1 MHPQGY
7 DDGSYDDEE
16 EKEIEPQQPKESKD
30 SDRKLRLAFLSTV
43 NSVTR
48 GKVHIETEGRHRSLT
63 AMDGEPVII
72 INPSL
77 VSSWFDTPKPIGPDT
92 IGYWPPLT
100 KFPGASECHIVP
112 GDFKTHIPLKFA
124 YHVPSEDL
132 KTYLSAPRLTEKNGC
147 IRVNPVVFEHASFPS
162 FI

>member
-63 AMDGEPVII
+63 AMEGDPVII

-77 VSSWFDTPKPIGPDT
+77 KA
-92 IGYWPPLT
+92 
-100 KFPGASECHIVP
+100 PG
-112 GDFKTHIPLKFA
+112 LM
-124 YHVPSEDL
+124 
-132 KTYLSAPRLTEKNGC
+132 RLNLFFQILLGTGQGILNSPAHQ
-147 IRVNPVVFEHASFPS
+147 IYI
-162 FI
+162 FILRMMI

>member
-63 AMDGEPVII
+63 AMEGDPVIV

-77 VSSWFDTPKPIGPDT
+77 TGSWFNTPKPIGPDT
-92 IGYWPPLT
+92 SWVLV
-100 KFPGASECHIVP
+100 K
-112 GDFKTHIPLKFA
+112 A
-124 YHVPSEDL
+124 Y
-132 KTYLSAPRLTEKNGC
+132 
-147 IRVNPVVFEHASFPS
+147 
-162 FI
+162 